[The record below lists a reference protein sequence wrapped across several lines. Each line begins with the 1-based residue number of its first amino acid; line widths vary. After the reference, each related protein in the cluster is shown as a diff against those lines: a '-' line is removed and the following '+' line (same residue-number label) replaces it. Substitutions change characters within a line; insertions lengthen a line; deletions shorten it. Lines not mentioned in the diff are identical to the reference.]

1 MRILEQCI
9 PHWPLPEVQA
19 QVNSLREAFSADI
32 TKPFDLKP
40 SFPYGSPSSQN
51 ASPLADGAYIQQP
64 RSASSRPP
72 VVAQGVTGSLDP
84 PAQVNYP
91 STITQHPLTPPVSTT
106 DEMPKADSPV
116 VQGLAMMGPQ
126 GQGANQGVQGPDGY
140 QQQWNPT
147 KIFE

>member
-1 MRILEQCI
+1 MRILEDCI

-32 TKPFDLKP
+32 NKPFDLKP
-40 SFPYGSPSSQN
+40 SFPFGSPSIRNS
-51 ASPLADGAYIQQP
+51 SPINDGAYNQQQHNV
-64 RSASSRPP
+64 SRPA
-72 VVAQGVTGSLDP
+72 VAAQGVSVSMDP
-84 PAQVNYP
+84 PAQVSY
-91 STITQHPLTPPVSTT
+91 ITVIPQQPISPPVSTT
-106 DEMPKADSPV
+106 DEVPKADSPV

-126 GQGANQGVQGPDGY
+126 GQAGQAVHTPDGY